1 MKDDFSYSERKIL
14 FPREWGTEISSCKLL
29 TGLTLFA
36 HRKKDLWSIKN
47 IKCSSEAFSL
57 VVCSLCII
65 PELELCGSQNLA
77 ITSQADTEF
86 ETNWE
91 VL

>member
-1 MKDDFSYSERKIL
+1 M
-14 FPREWGTEISSCKLL
+14 
-29 TGLTLFA
+29 
-36 HRKKDLWSIKN
+36 KN
-47 IKCSSEAFSL
+47 IKCSSEAFTL